1 MDYIKIFELIL
12 NENDFTVGG
21 GSTAALSGAMA
32 CGLIAMVANLS
43 KGKTYG
49 YEDSKYDNIVLE
61 LNKIKEKLLQGA
73 INDNKAYMLIVN
85 AYKLPKNTEIEKEE
99 RKKAIQNAGIEA
111 ANVPLSNAKL
121 NKKVFEIGSSLIG
134 KSNPACFTDLKAGVD
149 LSKLGLDTAKA
160 NIEVNLPLIK
170 NEKIVEELKKQ
181 VELL

>member
-1 MDYIKIFELIL
+1 MNYKEIFDLIL
-12 NENDFTVGG
+12 DEKDFTVGG
-21 GSTAALSGAMA
+21 GSTAALAGAMA
-32 CGLIAMVANLS
+32 CGLMGMVANLS
-43 KGKTYG
+43 KGKDYG
-49 YEDSKYDNIVLE
+49 FEDAKYDSIVEE
-61 LNKIKEKLLQGA
+61 LNALRAKLLQGSVD
-73 INDNKAYMLIVN
+73 DNKAYMMIVN
-85 AYKLPKNTEIEKEE
+85 AYKLPKSTDEEKEK
-99 RKKAIQNAGIEA
+99 RKMAIQNAGIEA

-160 NIEVNLPLIK
+160 NVEVNLPLIK